1 MANSKNRCWLR
12 IVLEEMDKES
22 KRMME
27 YAERLAELSN
37 QFLRYQKEER
47 ELFWIEWKR
56 QEDGVMIKAPEWRTG
71 DVLYNFDRRTGDV
84 LYDQYVG
91 DRSYVRRRLKILRYY
106 IRKLVNSGRL
116 ENRDYRYLQ
125 ENGLIA

>member
-1 MANSKNRCWLR
+1 
-12 IVLEEMDKES
+12 
-22 KRMME
+22 MME

-47 ELFWIEWKR
+47 ELFWREWQR
-56 QEDGVMIKAPEWRTG
+56 QEDGVVIKAPESE
-71 DVLYNFDRRTGDV
+71 RRTGDV

-91 DRSYVRRRLKILRYY
+91 DRSYVGRRLKILRYY

-125 ENGLIA
+125 ENGLMT

>member
-1 MANSKNRCWLR
+1 
-12 IVLEEMDKES
+12 MDKES

-56 QEDGVMIKAPEWRTG
+56 QEDGVMIKAPEWR
-71 DVLYNFDRRTGDV
+71 DNFDRRTGDV

>member
-1 MANSKNRCWLR
+1 
-12 IVLEEMDKES
+12 MDKES

-71 DVLYNFDRRTGDV
+71 DVLY
-84 LYDQYVG
+84 DQYVG

-125 ENGLIA
+125 ENGLMP